1 MCSRS
6 LGAGIP
12 RNDHRRFGK
21 SQAARIVIRSI
32 RAAAPEIRLHASF
45 YTLTPSRGSTGQ
57 GKGPPHSN
65 YMNQQNNQYTVAVHP
80 IQQSPGQWFATYIVS
95 RYESGRER
103 VLENVAVR
111 DTLHRTEAQAK
122 QVARQAGERAITRL
136 RRH

>member
-1 MCSRS
+1 MTIAVSVSRKS
-6 LGAGIP
+6 RVSP
-12 RNDHRRFGK
+12 R
-21 SQAARIVIRSI
+21 AT
-32 RAAAPEIRLHASF
+32 APEIRLHASF
-45 YTLTPSRGSTGQ
+45 LTLTHSRGYTGQ

-65 YMNQQNNQYTVAVHP
+65 YMNQQHNHNQNQYTVAVHP

-111 DTLHRTEAQAK
+111 DTLHCTEAQAK

>member
-1 MCSRS
+1 MTIAVSVSRKS
-6 LGAGIP
+6 RVSP
-12 RNDHRRFGK
+12 R
-21 SQAARIVIRSI
+21 AT
-32 RAAAPEIRLHASF
+32 APEIRLHASIV
-45 YTLTPSRGSTGQ
+45 TLTHSRGYTGQ

-65 YMNQQNNQYTVAVHP
+65 HMNPQQNHNQYTVAVHP

>member
-1 MCSRS
+1 MHLPLAS
-6 LGAGIP
+6 A
-12 RNDHRRFGK
+12 RNHR
-21 SQAARIVIRSI
+21 I
-32 RAAAPEIRLHASF
+32 RARDRP
-45 YTLTPSRGSTGQ
+45 Y
-57 GKGPPHSN
+57 SN
-65 YMNQQNNQYTVAVHP
+65 YMNQQHNQNQYTVAVHP

-95 RYESGRER
+95 RYECGRER

>member
-1 MCSRS
+1 MS
-6 LGAGIP
+6 P
-12 RNDHRRFGK
+12 R
-21 SQAARIVIRSI
+21 AT
-32 RAAAPEIRLHASF
+32 APEVRLHASF
-45 YTLTPSRGSTGQ
+45 PTLTHSRGSTGQ

-65 YMNQQNNQYTVAVHP
+65 HMNPQQNHNQNQYTVAVHP

-122 QVARQAGERAITRL
+122 QVARQAGERAIARL

>member
-1 MCSRS
+1 MTIAVSVSR
-6 LGAGIP
+6 
-12 RNDHRRFGK
+12 K
-21 SQAARIVIRSI
+21 SRVVIRSI
-32 RAAAPEIRLHASF
+32 RATAPEIRLLASF
-45 YTLTPSRGSTGQ
+45 YSLTPSRGSTGQ

-65 YMNQQNNQYTVAVHP
+65 NMIQNQNHNQYTVAVHP

-111 DTLHRTEAQAK
+111 DTLHRTEALAK

>member
-1 MCSRS
+1 MS
-6 LGAGIP
+6 P
-12 RNDHRRFGK
+12 R
-21 SQAARIVIRSI
+21 AT
-32 RAAAPEIRLHASF
+32 APEVRLHASF
-45 YTLTPSRGSTGQ
+45 LTLTPSRGSTGQ

-65 YMNQQNNQYTVAVHP
+65 HMNPQQNHNQNQYTVAVHP

-111 DTLHRTEAQAK
+111 DTLHRTEVQAK
-122 QVARQAGERAITRL
+122 QVARQAGERAIARL

>member
-1 MCSRS
+1 
-6 LGAGIP
+6 
-12 RNDHRRFGK
+12 
-21 SQAARIVIRSI
+21 
-32 RAAAPEIRLHASF
+32 
-45 YTLTPSRGSTGQ
+45 
-57 GKGPPHSN
+57 
-65 YMNQQNNQYTVAVHP
+65 MNPQQNHNQNQYTVAVHP

-122 QVARQAGERAITRL
+122 QVARQAGERAIARL